1 MTGRPM
7 DLCPRERMDKMDLEE
22 LKREEAVNAI
32 WKLRQKRISE
42 ERESKRKD
50 NFQTPTYKESEIDY
64 YVSENRV
71 RHSKRRG
78 RK

>member
-1 MTGRPM
+1 M
-7 DLCPRERMDKMDLEE
+7 DQAE
-22 LKREEAVNAI
+22 LRKEEAVNGI
-32 WKLRQKRISE
+32 MRLRAKRLKE
-42 ERESKRKD
+42 ERQAEKKRKTEM
-50 NFQTPTYKESEIDY
+50 QHYQESQIDY